1 MFDSPAKMFFL
12 FFSIVILLSSYHPPF
27 ATLPRIHS
35 SPLPP
40 PAAVIV
46 HCSVHYLTH
55 CVGVDPP
62 ACPPVGASFCCRMQI
77 YSPQKRRNMSLDESI
92 WDTHTSTHTHTHIMY
107 ICVCVCVP
115 RALGSR
121 RTTWPQVS
129 GLVGLALGNS
139 WEAFGCE
146 IEMWWL
152 NNRCL

>member
-1 MFDSPAKMFFL
+1 MFDSLAKRPL
-12 FFSIVILLSSYHPPF
+12 FFVF
-27 ATLPRIHS
+27 NRN
-35 SPLPP
+35 SPLIASPTLCHITPLSLIPLLLFP

-77 YSPQKRRNMSLDESI
+77 YSPQKRRNISLAEST
-92 WDTHTSTHTHTHIMY
+92 WDTHTNAHAYTHIM
-107 ICVCVCVP
+107 P

-129 GLVGLALGNS
+129 GLVGLGTRATVGGL
-139 WEAFGCE
+139 WVR
-146 IEMWWL
+146 
-152 NNRCL
+152 NRNAVVK

>member
-1 MFDSPAKMFFL
+1 MFDSPAKRPFFFVFNRNPPL
-12 FFSIVILLSSYHPPF
+12 IASPTLCHITPHSLIPLPPF
-27 ATLPRIHS
+27 
-35 SPLPP
+35 P

-77 YSPQKRRNMSLDESI
+77 YSPQKRRNISLDEST
-92 WDTHTSTHTHTHIMY
+92 WDTYTNTHAHIM
-107 ICVCVCVP
+107 P

-129 GLVGLALGNS
+129 GLVGLGTRATV
-139 WEAFGCE
+139 
-146 IEMWWL
+146 
-152 NNRCL
+152 